1 MTEIFALCF
10 KALITEHAVFVR
22 ALGQHITPKY
32 LRLYQLISFQDFVSF
47 HGALQES

>member
-10 KALITEHAVFVR
+10 KALITEHVVFLH

-32 LRLYQLISFQDFVSF
+32 LRLYQPTSQDFVSF